1 MPKKGRGSK
10 LARSV
15 RGGKQKQSRTANLHG
30 RSTENR
36 AQSST
41 TSDRPAPP
49 QKSIKVK
56 EPRPSN
62 LKRSLDRKDKQNKKL
77 KLEKGAAMRSAI
89 ASKAIA
95 KSAVAECA
103 EKVRDS
109 NNKVRAVRAETKA
122 EIVTIQTEA
131 DAKVLEAETEAD
143 AKVMEAETEADA
155 KVLEAETEADAKVLE
170 AETEADMVK
179 AEVATIQKKFLVERK
194 KASRTVSSAW
204 ADAKKSRLRAE
215 AAEAREANARSNA
228 GKLIDSAKIEAREKV
243 TRHKKRAADA
253 LEKEKLV
260 ARGKRI
266 KQRDKAEESY
276 KTLDAEKAEELKQ
289 LKFNLAT
296 EKKNVMEVNM
306 KCEQQLIEE
315 RGQLQE
321 ALQGER

>member
-1 MPKKGRGSK
+1 MQSGWETERSRSRIPLLTFACSHLSSTPQHRTMPKKGRGSK

-122 EIVTIQTEA
+122 EIVTIQ
-131 DAKVLEAETEAD
+131 
-143 AKVMEAETEADA
+143 
-155 KVLEAETEADAKVLE
+155 TEADAKVLE

>member
-41 TSDRPAPP
+41 TSDFPAPP

-109 NNKVRAVRAETKA
+109 NNKVRAVRAET
-122 EIVTIQTEA
+122 
-131 DAKVLEAETEAD
+131 
-143 AKVMEAETEADA
+143 
-155 KVLEAETEADAKVLE
+155 
-170 AETEADMVK
+170 K

-315 RGQLQE
+315 RGQLRE